1 LQSDKI
7 GDLSKSPS
15 KFYFVHCIPFLK
27 IEKTSQ
33 DFVILMKDV
42 ANRDQLIIDH

>member
-1 LQSDKI
+1 
-7 GDLSKSPS
+7 
-15 KFYFVHCIPFLK
+15 LK